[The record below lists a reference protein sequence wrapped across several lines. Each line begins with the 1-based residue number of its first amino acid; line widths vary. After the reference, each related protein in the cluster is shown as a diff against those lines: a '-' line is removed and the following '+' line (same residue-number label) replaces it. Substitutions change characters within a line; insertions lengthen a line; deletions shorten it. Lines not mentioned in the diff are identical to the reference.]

1 MATEFLIMDYKY
13 IYEISQGILKY
24 KEGDQMLENTI
35 LSPGKFFQRKNPEP
49 ITSLV
54 LTTKYTMLMFKV
66 SV

>member
-1 MATEFLIMDYKY
+1 
-13 IYEISQGILKY
+13 
-24 KEGDQMLENTI
+24 MLENTV

-54 LTTKYTMLMFKV
+54 LVTKYTMLMFKV

>member
-24 KEGDQMLENTI
+24 KEGDQILENTI